1 MSHCLLPVLV
11 ALSML
16 PPSGDDPLLFAPD
29 AARLDLDE
37 LGLYRIGLVYRGQAE
52 HEFPQGWQGPFDEA
66 TGLACEPQGKQ
77 NGRQALLLHCPWRN
91 GTGVAFQEFHILLPR
106 ARRIVLKG
114 ATALR
119 ADAVGKSDGVTFR
132 INAGRDKLLNV
143 HRTDAVWRE
152 FEFDLSRHAGSALVL
167 RFETDPGPRNDPS
180 FDFGLWGDRTLVLEG
195 FQASVRSQPD
205 PAHLSPGLL
214 VSRAGQG
221 VVPPRAFPCKNR
233 WERRGEEMHLLYEG
247 EDGVLDYRWKRPGA
261 TDHREGSM
269 GLFGEVRLWA
279 SLKGL
284 APSQVPLADGSQV
297 VWAQPARQVD
307 DRWEETGDAPV
318 LIRTFQVGAQ
328 RVTVRTRGKLVG
340 KSLVLDVEADLP
352 LATLLDS
359 GTWGPTI
366 RRKAIPVPF
375 FSGQVHYLPAEGLFI
390 AGMYDWTAS
399 AATSLDGSRASYLAL
414 TDGRRNL
421 LRERAVFSAAGNLD
435 EVLPNI
441 PNPPSPFLGT
451 LSDRIVLDVWGG
463 RYTDIARNFEILS
476 SYGIKHCVALV
487 HDWQRSGYD
496 NALPTH
502 LPAAADKGGDAGMK
516 TLVATGTRLGYL
528 VALHENYVDYYPNYD
543 HFRETDI
550 ALDSS
555 GKRQHA
561 WYNPGT
567 NIQSFAVA
575 PGAILRL
582 AATQSEEIHRRFG
595 TNACYLDVHSA
606 VPPWFHVDQRAGEEG
621 AGMFQRVWDVHR
633 QLWDYE
639 RKTHQGPVFGEGN
652 NHWYWSGDLDGVE
665 AQFGSG
671 WPGEAGREAPL
682 LVDFDLLKIH
692 PLQLNH
698 GMGYYERW
706 WRKSEWGPIPP
717 MVILDQ
723 YRMQEV
729 AFGHAGFL
737 GASTW
742 SSVPLAWLEHH
753 LMTPLMARFTRAK
766 PVQISYEWNGK
777 WVDAT
782 EMARQDSDSNAWQR
796 VRVQYDNGLQITTNQ
811 RQESLLV
818 DGRKLGR
825 FGWLA
830 TGAGVTA
837 WTAIRAGTVADYA
850 ETADRVFANA
860 RPARDWNL
868 SGIKRIHPSVSHF
881 EVVKPREIKFTY
893 DWQVNDTL
901 PHDFTCFVHFGKQGA
916 TESDILF
923 QQDHAL
929 PIPTSR
935 WTPGRTVKDGPHTL
949 NIPPSL
955 PAGDYIWTI
964 GLFTPRDGRV
974 SLEGAQDG
982 AGRVRLGTLRVKN
995 GALSF
1000 LPERDRG
1007 ARHAALYQEHLNP
1020 QGSIIDFGPLRTNG
1034 SMLIE
1039 REGAQWVARTFPR
1052 DRAFTVLLSPSRFG
1066 QPRLVKCA
1074 GGHSREVVPVAD
1086 GSFWRLPLNG
1096 ASEYR
1101 WDADAPSR

>member
-1 MSHCLLPVLV
+1 MSHALLPLIVT
-11 ALSML
+11 LSML
-16 PPSGDDPLLFAPD
+16 PPAGDDPLLFAPD
-29 AARLDLDE
+29 AARLNLDE
-37 LGLYRIGLVYRGQAE
+37 LGLYRIGIAYRGQAE
-52 HEFPQGWQGPFDEA
+52 REFPHGWQGPFDET
-66 TGLACEPQGKQ
+66 TGLACEPQGNQ

-106 ARRIVLKG
+106 ARRILLKG
-114 ATALR
+114 AAALR

-132 INAGRDKLLNV
+132 INAGRDKLLDV
-143 HRTDAVWRE
+143 HRTEATWRE
-152 FEFDLSRHAGSALVL
+152 FEFDLTSHAGRALVL

-195 FQASVRSQPD
+195 FQASVRSQPA
-205 PAHLSPGLL
+205 PAAVSPGLL
-214 VSRAGQG
+214 VSRAGPG
-221 VVPPRAFPCKNR
+221 VVPPSAFPCKNR
-233 WERRGEEMHLLYEG
+233 WERQGDEMHLVYEG
-247 EDGVLDYRWKRPGA
+247 EDGLLVYRWKRPGA
-261 TDHREGSM
+261 TAHRDSFM
-269 GLFGEVRLWA
+269 GLVGEIRLAA

-284 APSQVPLADGSQV
+284 NGSEVPLAASSQV
-297 VWAQPARQVD
+297 VWARPARPVD

-318 LIRTFQVGAQ
+318 LIRTFQVGDQ
-328 RVTVRTRGKLVG
+328 RVTVRIKGRTVG
-340 KSLVLDVEADLP
+340 KSLVLDVDADHP

-359 GTWGPTI
+359 GTWGPTV
-366 RRKAIPVPF
+366 RRKAMPVPY
-375 FSGQVHYLPAEGLFI
+375 FSGQVDYLPADGLFVSVL
-390 AGMYDWTAS
+390 YDWTAS
-399 AATSLDGSRASYLAL
+399 AATSLDGSRASYVPL

-463 RYTDIARNFEILS
+463 RYTDIARNFEILA
-476 SYGIKHCVALV
+476 SYGIKRCVALI

-496 NALPTH
+496 NALPMH

-516 TLVATGTRLGYL
+516 TLVATGTKLGYL

-543 HFRETDI
+543 HFSAADI
-550 ALDSS
+550 ALDTA
-555 GKRQHA
+555 GKRQNA

-567 NIQSFAVA
+567 TIQSFAVA

-582 AATQSEEIHRRFG
+582 AATQSEEIHRRYG

-606 VPPWFHVDQRAGEEG
+606 VPPWFHVDQRAGEQG
-621 AGMFQRVWDVHR
+621 AGMLQRVWDVHR

-652 NHWYWSGDLDGVE
+652 NHWYWSGSLDGVE

-671 WPGEAGREAPL
+671 WPGGAGRAAPL

-706 WRKSEWGPIPP
+706 WRDPQWGSIPP
-717 MVILDQ
+717 MVVLDQ
-723 YRMQEV
+723 YRMQEI

-737 GASTW
+737 GGSTW
-742 SSVPLAWLEHH
+742 STIPLAWLEHH
-753 LMTPLMARFTRAK
+753 LMTPVMARFARAK
-766 PVQISYEWNGK
+766 PVEISYELDGK
-777 WVDAT
+777 WIDAT
-782 EMARQDSDSNAWQR
+782 QAARCSDTPDPWQR
-796 VRVQYDNGLQITTNQ
+796 VRVKYDNGLSITANQ
-811 RQESLLV
+811 KEEPLLV
-818 DGRKLGR
+818 DGHKLGR

-830 TGAGVTA
+830 SGAGVTA
-837 WTAIRAGTVADYA
+837 WTAIRDGSVTDYA
-850 ETADRVFANA
+850 ATANRVFANA

-881 EVVKPREIKFTY
+881 EIARPREIKFTY

-901 PHDFTCFVHFGKQGA
+901 PRDFMCFVHFGKQGA
-916 TESDILF
+916 AESEILL

-935 WTPGRTVKDGPHTL
+935 WSPGRTVKDGPHSLT
-949 NIPPSL
+949 IPASL
-955 PAGDYIWTI
+955 ADGDYAWTI
-964 GLFTPRDGRV
+964 GLYTPLDGRV
-974 SLEGAQDG
+974 SLEGLQDG

-1007 ARHAALYQEHLNP
+1007 ERYAGLYQEHLN
-1020 QGSIIDFGPLRTNG
+1020 QRGSVINFGSLQTNG
-1034 SMLIE
+1034 SVLIE
-1039 REGAQWVARTFPR
+1039 REGVQWVARTFPR
-1052 DRAFTVLLSPSRFG
+1052 DRAFTVLLSTRRFG
-1066 QPRLVKCA
+1066 RPSQVQCT
-1074 GGHSREVVPVAD
+1074 GGHSRVAVPVTE
-1086 GSFWRLPLNG
+1086 GSFWRLPLGG
-1096 ASEYR
+1096 AAEYR
-1101 WDADAPSR
+1101 WEAP